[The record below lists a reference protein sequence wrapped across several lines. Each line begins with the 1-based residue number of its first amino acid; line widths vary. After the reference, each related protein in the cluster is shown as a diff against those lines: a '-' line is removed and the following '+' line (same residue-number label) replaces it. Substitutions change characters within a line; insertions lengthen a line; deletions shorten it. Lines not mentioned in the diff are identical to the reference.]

1 MKGLG
6 DRDNHNI
13 LINKSS
19 YTRGFTEDELNLLND
34 LLIFNYK
41 YEEAFFNNKID
52 EDVLEIIDSV
62 IEEKLKSISPDLAFK
77 FLNRIWTLYSEGKTT
92 LDAKIINGVDFD
104 LSVNRL
110 SIQLLD
116 RATDDDNF
124 FYNYISCSSGLI
136 SYFKFNYYRF
146 FDSRGPKANKML
158 MLDHIELFLGLLNG
172 SNDISDEKKKEIIDT
187 YLFLYRDIYYE
198 SLNKNI
204 NQNSGITLAQRYSG
218 YERFIINE
226 YTKIRETNLSIKFIE
241 IAENMLSDDNN
252 IEYLRIG
259 KIYLDSILMLLK
271 DFEVDRVLSEY
282 QHYENEIDLRECP
295 KALSYVKKSI
305 EERDDKTK
313 RNS

>member
-1 MKGLG
+1 MKSL
-6 DRDNHNI
+6 RNRNDNNTS
-13 LINKSS
+13 INKV
-19 YTRGFTEDELNLLND
+19 TFARGFTEDELKLLDD
-34 LLIFNYK
+34 LITFNCK
-41 YEEAFFNNKID
+41 YGEVFFNENRDTEILKMID
-52 EDVLEIIDSV
+52 NIID
-62 IEEKLKSISPDLAFK
+62 EKLKIVSPDLSFK
-77 FLNRIWTLYSEGKTT
+77 FLNKIWCLSSEPETS
-92 LDAKIINGVDFD
+92 LDSKILNDFECD
-104 LSVNRL
+104 LAVNRL
-110 SIQLLD
+110 SILLLD

-124 FYNYISCSSGLI
+124 FYNYISSSSGLI

-282 QHYENEIDLRECP
+282 QDYENEIDLRECP

>member
-1 MKGLG
+1 MKSL
-6 DRDNHNI
+6 RNRNDNNTS
-13 LINKSS
+13 INKV
-19 YTRGFTEDELNLLND
+19 TFARGFTEDELKLLDD
-34 LLIFNYK
+34 LITFNCK
-41 YEEAFFNNKID
+41 YGEVFFNENRDNEILKMIDNIID
-52 EDVLEIIDSV
+52 EKIN
-62 IEEKLKSISPDLAFK
+62 SISPDLAFR
-77 FLNRIWTLYSEGKTT
+77 FLNKIWCLSSEPETS
-92 LDAKIINGVDFD
+92 LDSKILNDFECD
-104 LSVNRL
+104 LAVNRL
-110 SIQLLD
+110 SILLLD

-124 FYNYISCSSGLI
+124 FYNYISSSSGLT
-136 SYFKFNYYRF
+136 SYVKFNYYRF

-282 QHYENEIDLRECP
+282 QDYENEIDLRECP

>member
-1 MKGLG
+1 MIGLI
-6 DRDNHNI
+6 DNSNNSRSISDNRHNRCFSEEDLYLLDD
-13 LINKSS
+13 LI
-19 YTRGFTEDELNLLND
+19 T
-34 LLIFNYK
+34 FNCK
-41 YEEAFFNNKID
+41 YGEVFFNENRDTEILKMID
-52 EDVLEIIDSV
+52 NIID
-62 IEEKLKSISPDLAFK
+62 EKLKIVSPDLSFK
-77 FLNRIWTLYSEGKTT
+77 FLNKIWCLSSEPETS
-92 LDAKIINGVDFD
+92 LDSKILNDFECD
-104 LSVNRL
+104 LAVNRL
-110 SIQLLD
+110 SILLLD

-124 FYNYISCSSGLI
+124 FYNYISSSSGLI

-282 QHYENEIDLRECP
+282 QDYENEIDLRECP

>member
-1 MKGLG
+1 MIGLI
-6 DRDNHNI
+6 DNSNNSRLISDNRHNRRFSEEDLYLLDD
-13 LINKSS
+13 LI
-19 YTRGFTEDELNLLND
+19 T
-34 LLIFNYK
+34 FNCK
-41 YEEAFFNNKID
+41 YGEVFFNENRDTEILKMID
-52 EDVLEIIDSV
+52 NIID
-62 IEEKLKSISPDLAFK
+62 EKLKIVSPDLSFK
-77 FLNRIWTLYSEGKTT
+77 FLNKIWCLSSEPEAS
-92 LDAKIINGVDFD
+92 LDSKILNDFECD
-104 LSVNRL
+104 LAVNRL
-110 SIQLLD
+110 SILLLD

-124 FYNYISCSSGLI
+124 FYNYISSSSGLI

-282 QHYENEIDLRECP
+282 QDYENEIDLRECP

>member
-1 MKGLG
+1 MIGLI
-6 DRDNHNI
+6 DNSNNSRSISDNRHNRCFSEEDLYLLDD
-13 LINKSS
+13 LI
-19 YTRGFTEDELNLLND
+19 T
-34 LLIFNYK
+34 FNCK
-41 YEEAFFNNKID
+41 YGEVFFNENRDTEILKMID
-52 EDVLEIIDSV
+52 NIID
-62 IEEKLKSISPDLAFK
+62 EKLKIVSPDLSFK
-77 FLNRIWTLYSEGKTT
+77 FLNKIWCLSSEPETS
-92 LDAKIINGVDFD
+92 LDSKILNDFECD
-104 LSVNRL
+104 LAVNKL
-110 SIQLLD
+110 SILLLD

-124 FYNYISCSSGLI
+124 FYNYISSGSGLI

-241 IAENMLSDDNN
+241 MAVNMLSDDNN

-282 QHYENEIDLRECP
+282 QDYENEIDLRECP

>member
-1 MKGLG
+1 MNGLK
-6 DRDNHNI
+6 DNGNYSRLISDNRHNRCF
-13 LINKSS
+13 S
-19 YTRGFTEDELNLLND
+19 EEELNLLDD
-34 LLIFNYK
+34 LITFNCK
-41 YEEAFFNNKID
+41 YGEVFFNENRDINILKMIDNIID
-52 EDVLEIIDSV
+52 EKIN
-62 IEEKLKSISPDLAFK
+62 SISPDLAFK
-77 FLNRIWTLYSEGKTT
+77 FLNKIWCLSKEPEAS
-92 LDAKIINGVDFD
+92 LDSKILNDFECD
-104 LSVNRL
+104 LAVNRL
-110 SIQLLD
+110 SILLLD

-124 FYNYISCSSGLI
+124 SYNYISSSSGLT
-136 SYFKFNYYRF
+136 SYVKFNYYRF

-198 SLNKNI
+198 SLDKNI

-282 QHYENEIDLRECP
+282 QDYENEIDLRECP

-305 EERDDKTK
+305 EERDNKNK
-313 RNS
+313 KK

>member
-1 MKGLG
+1 MI
-6 DRDNHNI
+6 DN
-13 LINKSS
+13 
-19 YTRGFTEDELNLLND
+19 
-34 LLIFNYK
+34 
-41 YEEAFFNNKID
+41 
-52 EDVLEIIDSV
+52 IID
-62 IEEKLKSISPDLAFK
+62 EKLKIVSPDLSFK
-77 FLNRIWTLYSEGKTT
+77 FLNKIWCLSSEPETS
-92 LDAKIINGVDFD
+92 LDSKILNDFECD
-104 LSVNRL
+104 LAVNKL
-110 SIQLLD
+110 SILLLD

-124 FYNYISCSSGLI
+124 FYNYISSGSGLI

-282 QHYENEIDLRECP
+282 QDYENEIDLRECP

>member
-1 MKGLG
+1 MIGLI
-6 DRDNHNI
+6 DNSNNSRLISDNRHNRRFSEEDLYLLDD
-13 LINKSS
+13 LI
-19 YTRGFTEDELNLLND
+19 T
-34 LLIFNYK
+34 FNCK
-41 YEEAFFNNKID
+41 YGEVFFNENRDTEILKMID
-52 EDVLEIIDSV
+52 NIID
-62 IEEKLKSISPDLAFK
+62 EKLKIVSPDLSFK
-77 FLNRIWTLYSEGKTT
+77 FLNKIWCLSSEPEAS
-92 LDAKIINGVDFD
+92 LDSKILNDFECD
-104 LSVNRL
+104 LAVNRL
-110 SIQLLD
+110 SILLLD

-124 FYNYISCSSGLI
+124 FYNYISSSSGLI

-241 IAENMLSDDNN
+241 MAVNMLSDDNN

-259 KIYLDSILMLLK
+259 KIYLDSILMLLNE
-271 DFEVDRVLSEY
+271 FEVDRVLSEY
-282 QHYENEIDLRECP
+282 QDYENEIDLRECP

-305 EERDDKTK
+305 EERDKKTK

>member
-1 MKGLG
+1 MNGLK
-6 DRDNHNI
+6 DNDNYSRLISDNRHNRCFSEEDLYLLDD
-13 LINKSS
+13 LI
-19 YTRGFTEDELNLLND
+19 T
-34 LLIFNYK
+34 FNCK
-41 YEEAFFNNKID
+41 YGEVFFNENRDTEILKMID
-52 EDVLEIIDSV
+52 NIID
-62 IEEKLKSISPDLAFK
+62 EKLKIVSPDLSFK
-77 FLNRIWTLYSEGKTT
+77 FLNKIWCLSSEPEAS
-92 LDAKIINGVDFD
+92 LDSKILNDFECD
-104 LSVNRL
+104 LAVNRL
-110 SIQLLD
+110 SILLLD

-124 FYNYISCSSGLI
+124 FYNYISSSSGLI

-282 QHYENEIDLRECP
+282 QDYENEIDLRECP

>member
-1 MKGLG
+1 MIGLI
-6 DRDNHNI
+6 DNSNNSRSISDNRHNRCFSEEDLYLLDD
-13 LINKSS
+13 LI
-19 YTRGFTEDELNLLND
+19 T
-34 LLIFNYK
+34 FNCK
-41 YEEAFFNNKID
+41 YGEVFFNENRDTEILKMID
-52 EDVLEIIDSV
+52 NIID
-62 IEEKLKSISPDLAFK
+62 EKLKIVSPDLSFK
-77 FLNRIWTLYSEGKTT
+77 FLNKIWCLSSEPETS
-92 LDAKIINGVDFD
+92 LDSKILNDFECD
-104 LSVNRL
+104 LAVNKL
-110 SIQLLD
+110 SILLLD

-124 FYNYISCSSGLI
+124 FYNYISSGSGLI

-282 QHYENEIDLRECP
+282 QDYENEIDLRECP

>member
-1 MKGLG
+1 MNGLK
-6 DRDNHNI
+6 DNDNYSRLISDNRHNRCFSEEDLYLLDD
-13 LINKSS
+13 LI
-19 YTRGFTEDELNLLND
+19 T
-34 LLIFNYK
+34 FNCK
-41 YEEAFFNNKID
+41 YGEVFFNENRDTEILKMID
-52 EDVLEIIDSV
+52 NIID
-62 IEEKLKSISPDLAFK
+62 EKLKIVSPDLSFK
-77 FLNRIWTLYSEGKTT
+77 FLNKIWCLSSEPETS
-92 LDAKIINGVDFD
+92 LDSKILNDFECD
-104 LSVNRL
+104 LAVNRL
-110 SIQLLD
+110 SILLLD

-124 FYNYISCSSGLI
+124 FYNYISSSSGLI

-146 FDSRGPKANKML
+146 FDSRGPKANNML
-158 MLDHIELFLGLLNG
+158 MLDYIELFLGLLNG

-282 QHYENEIDLRECP
+282 QDYENEIDLRECP

>member
-1 MKGLG
+1 MNGLK
-6 DRDNHNI
+6 DNDNYSRLISDNRHNRCFSEEDLYLLDD
-13 LINKSS
+13 LI
-19 YTRGFTEDELNLLND
+19 T
-34 LLIFNYK
+34 FNCK
-41 YEEAFFNNKID
+41 YGEVFFNENRDTEILKMID
-52 EDVLEIIDSV
+52 NIID
-62 IEEKLKSISPDLAFK
+62 EKLKILSPDLSFK
-77 FLNRIWTLYSEGKTT
+77 ILNKVWCLSSEPETS
-92 LDAKIINGVDFD
+92 LDSKILNDFECD
-104 LSVNRL
+104 LAVNRL
-110 SIQLLD
+110 SILLLD

-124 FYNYISCSSGLI
+124 FYNYISSSSGLI

-146 FDSRGPKANKML
+146 FDSRGPKANNML
-158 MLDHIELFLGLLNG
+158 MLDYIELFLGLLNG

-282 QHYENEIDLRECP
+282 QDYENEIDLRECP

>member
-1 MKGLG
+1 MIGLI
-6 DRDNHNI
+6 DNSNNSRSISDNRHNRCFSEEDLYLLDD
-13 LINKSS
+13 LI
-19 YTRGFTEDELNLLND
+19 T
-34 LLIFNYK
+34 FNCK
-41 YEEAFFNNKID
+41 YGEVFFNENRDTEILKMID
-52 EDVLEIIDSV
+52 NIID
-62 IEEKLKSISPDLAFK
+62 EKLKIVSPDLSFK
-77 FLNRIWTLYSEGKTT
+77 FLNKIWCLSSEPEAS
-92 LDAKIINGVDFD
+92 LDSKILNDFECD
-104 LSVNRL
+104 LAVNRL
-110 SIQLLD
+110 SILLLD

-124 FYNYISCSSGLI
+124 FYNYISSSSGLI

-259 KIYLDSILMLLK
+259 KIYLDSILMLLNE
-271 DFEVDRVLSEY
+271 FEVDRVLSEY
-282 QHYENEIDLRECP
+282 QDYENEIDLRECP